1 MLAVKKKSAKR
12 SDEMALT
19 DRQKL
24 ILSAIICEYT
34 QTAHA
39 VGSKSLQ
46 EQLNIKVSSATI
58 RNEMATLEAD
68 AFIKKLHTSAGRVP
82 SYEGY
87 RYYLDHLM
95 VTRNASSQDVRAVI
109 QSFRGNFH
117 EIDDLLD
124 ETARTL
130 SALTGYTALILK
142 PKRSD
147 IKVSGFRLVPLEGHQ
162 LIAVLVTNDG
172 KVTSQT
178 FKLPNEM
185 AIESLEGM
193 VKYINEQMV
202 GRPVNDVL
210 KMMQSDELP
219 TQMSRMIKTPAAF
232 LQLFGDVLAR
242 SVGDNVH
249 IGGRLNVL
257 DFSGET
263 GVNNIKQLLEF
274 LTNAR
279 AVRQIVAPSA
289 QVQIKIGREIGEK
302 LLSNFSLITR
312 EFVVPNQGNGV
323 IALLGPIPMAY
334 SKNALLMDA
343 FGEALSQ
350 KMIEYT

>member
-1 MLAVKKKSAKR
+1 
-12 SDEMALT
+12 MALT
-19 DRQKL
+19 ERQKL
-24 ILSAIICEYT
+24 ILTAIIYEYT
-34 QTAHA
+34 QREHA

-46 EQLNIKVSSATI
+46 EHLDIKISSATI
-58 RNEMATLEAD
+58 RNEMAALESD
-68 AFIKKLHTSAGRVP
+68 DLIKKLHTSAGRVP

-95 VTRNASSQDVRAVI
+95 MTRRATDRDVQAVI

-130 SALTGYTALILK
+130 SNLTGYTALILK
-142 PKRSD
+142 PRRID

-185 AIESLEGM
+185 AIESLESM
-193 VKYINEQMV
+193 VAYINDQMV

-210 KMMQSDELP
+210 RMMQSDELP

-242 SVGDNVH
+242 SNRDNVH
-249 IGGRLNVL
+249 IGGRFNVL
-257 DFSGET
+257 DFSKET
-263 GVNNIKQLLEF
+263 DIADVKPLLEF
-274 LTNAR
+274 LNNAED
-279 AVRQIVAPSA
+279 VRQIASPTRDV
-289 QVQIKIGREIGEK
+289 QVKIGREIGEP
-302 LLSNFSLITR
+302 LLSEFSLITR
-312 EFVVPNQGNGV
+312 GFLVPNQGSGI
-323 IALLGPIPMAY
+323 IALLGPIPMSY
-334 SKNALLMDA
+334 STNTLLTDA
-343 FGEALSQ
+343 FGEALSR

>member
-1 MLAVKKKSAKR
+1 
-12 SDEMALT
+12 MALT
-19 DRQKL
+19 ERQKL
-24 ILSAIICEYT
+24 ILTAIIYEYT
-34 QTAHA
+34 QREHA
-39 VGSKSLQ
+39 VGSKRLQ
-46 EQLNIKVSSATI
+46 EHLDIKISSATI
-58 RNEMATLEAD
+58 RNEMAALEAD
-68 AFIKKLHTSAGRVP
+68 DLIKKLHTSAGRVP

-87 RYYLDHLM
+87 RYYLNHLM
-95 VTRNASSQDVRAVI
+95 VTRHATQRDVQAVI

-117 EIDDLLD
+117 EIDDLFD

-130 SALTGYTALILK
+130 SNLTGYTVLILK
-142 PKRSD
+142 PKRND
-147 IKVSGFRLVPLEGHQ
+147 IRVSGFRLVPLEGHQ

-185 AIESLEGM
+185 AAESLESM
-193 VKYINEQMV
+193 VTYINSQMV

-210 KMMQSDELP
+210 RMMQSDELP

-242 SVGDNVH
+242 SSGDTVH

-257 DFSGET
+257 DFS
-263 GVNNIKQLLEF
+263 KQTDIANVKPLLEF
-274 LTNAR
+274 LTSAED
-279 AVRQIVAPSA
+279 VRHIVSPTEN
-289 QVQIKIGREIGEK
+289 VRIRLGREIGEP
-302 LLSNFSLITR
+302 LLSDFSLVSR
-312 EFVVPNQGNGV
+312 GFVMPNQGNGI

-334 SKNALLMDA
+334 STNVLLTDA
-343 FGEALSQ
+343 FAEALSR